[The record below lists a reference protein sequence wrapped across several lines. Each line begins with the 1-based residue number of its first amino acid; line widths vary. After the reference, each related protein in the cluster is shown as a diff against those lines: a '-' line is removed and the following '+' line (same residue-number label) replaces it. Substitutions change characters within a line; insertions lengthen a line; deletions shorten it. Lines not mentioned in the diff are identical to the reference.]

1 MNWSA
6 TPIPIMLT
14 ICKLEYIL
22 KEIAMLTICKLEYIL
37 KEIAMLTICKLEY
50 VLKEIALE
58 FLFCFEDLLWI

>member
-1 MNWSA
+1 MFFHWCSFKNS
-6 TPIPIMLT
+6 LSNELVCNSHT
-14 ICKLEYIL
+14 I
-22 KEIAMLTICKLEYIL
+22 MLTICKLEYIL

>member
-6 TPIPIMLT
+6 TPIPI
-14 ICKLEYIL
+14 
-22 KEIAMLTICKLEYIL
+22 MLTICKLEYIL